1 MEESRSDDGGRDL
14 GRDAGRDVGRDVW
27 ADIEVQA
34 AVLTRNFELLRRR
47 RSQQLEVDRA
57 EYLLLRT
64 LARLGAKSIGDLAD
78 ALGLDASTLGR
89 QVGALEGAGWAER
102 VADPADGRRA
112 IVEMT
117 ASGRAAMRRTSK
129 ERRRRTQ
136 ALLADWDEDDLRMLA
151 TMFRRYNAE
160 VTRHYLGREGDDS

>member
-1 MEESRSDDGGRDL
+1 MGDNRSDDL
-14 GRDAGRDVGRDVW
+14 F

-47 RSQQLEVDRA
+47 RSQLLEVDRA

-64 LARLGAKSIGDLAD
+64 LADLGASSIGRLAE

-89 QVGALEGAGWAER
+89 QVGALEREGWAER
-102 VADPADGRRA
+102 VADPDDGRRS
-112 IVEMT
+112 IVRIT
-117 ASGRAAMRRTSK
+117 AAGRSAMRRTSR

-136 ALLADWDEDDLRMLA
+136 EMLGHWSEKDLQALA
-151 TMFRRYNAE
+151 TAFRRYNAE
-160 VTRHYLGREGDDS
+160 VTRHYLGREDQAR